1 MRKGSN
7 LRPLVLE
14 TRALPTELLMYGGKR
29 RTRPPVKFITRHPV
43 FKTGR
48 GSNATASLSMLW
60 DLVDSNH
67 SPVET
72 RFTVWLPYPNDFQF
86 PCCGATWYRTRIS
99 GFSVPRIDRLC
110 YSSKKKKPGYYS
122 GPCSIM
128 LNLNTRHYFNSYP
141 DHP

>member
-1 MRKGSN
+1 MIRTRVLEFCRLRTKPLIHGTLLHMRKGSN

-29 RTRPPVKFITRHPV
+29 RTRPPVQLPRHPV

-67 SPVET
+67 SPEET
-72 RFTVWLPYPNDFQF
+72 EFTVRLPYPK
-86 PCCGATWYRTRIS
+86 RL
-99 GFSVPRIDRLC
+99 SVPNQWSHLVSNQDLRIFSPTHRPSL
-110 YSSKKKKPGYYS
+110 
-122 GPCSIM
+122 
-128 LNLNTRHYFNSYP
+128 L
-141 DHP
+141 